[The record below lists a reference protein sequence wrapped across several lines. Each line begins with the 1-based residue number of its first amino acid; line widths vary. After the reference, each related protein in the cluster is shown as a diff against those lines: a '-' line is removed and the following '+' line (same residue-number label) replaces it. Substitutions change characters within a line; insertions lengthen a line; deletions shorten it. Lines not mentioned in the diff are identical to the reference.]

1 MATHKR
7 AETLM
12 DSVCEDME
20 EKPEPYF
27 SFGIIADI
35 QYADIDNGY
44 NFMKTRM
51 RYYRNSLTLLK
62 EAVQEWD
69 SESTK
74 PKFILQL
81 GDIIDGFN
89 VPQKTSDTSLAI
101 ILAEMEK
108 LKIPFHHIWGNH
120 EFYNFKRKYLMES
133 KLNSKPLED
142 EIGQLTI
149 NEDTSETRS
158 DQESFYGYHFSP
170 YPGFRFLLIDCYD
183 LSVIGR
189 DTMSI
194 KYGMSLKLL
203 KEKNPNEDLN
213 SPRGLEEE
221 QFVQFNGGVSGAQL
235 NWINSVLAS
244 SDEQDEKV
252 VVIGHLPIHL
262 DSTDAICL
270 AWNYKEILSAL
281 QSHPCVI
288 GYFAGHDHDGGY
300 SVDASGIHH
309 ITFKGVIETPP
320 ENQAFGTMYMY
331 EDKMVLKGRGLVL
344 SKTLHYRNGRKEEPV
359 H

>member
-1 MATHKR
+1 
-7 AETLM
+7 M
-12 DSVCEDME
+12 DSKMDETSE
-20 EKPEPYF
+20 AYF

-62 EAVQEWD
+62 DAVQEWD
-69 SESTK
+69 REIKK

-89 VPQKTSDTSLAI
+89 VPHKMTDESLAKV
-101 ILAEMEK
+101 LTEMEK
-108 LKIPFHHIWGNH
+108 LNIPFHHIWGNH
-120 EFYNFKRKYLMES
+120 EFYNFSRKCLFAS
-133 KLNSKPLED
+133 KLNSKPLESEMD
-142 EIGQLTI
+142 QLTI
-149 NEDTSETRS
+149 NQESRENGT

-170 YPGFRFLLIDCYD
+170 FPKFRFLLIDCYD

-189 DTMSI
+189 DPESI
-194 KYGMSLKLL
+194 LYGKSLKLL
-203 KEKNPNEDLN
+203 KEKNPNEDMN
-213 SPRGLEEE
+213 SPKGIEEQ
-221 QFVQFNGGVSGAQL
+221 QFVQFNGGVSSTQL
-235 NWINSVLAS
+235 NWINSILAS
-244 SDEQDEKV
+244 SDEKEEKV
-252 VVIGHLPIHL
+252 VVVGHLPIHP

-270 AWNYKEILSAL
+270 AWNYKKILSVLHA
-281 QSHPCVI
+281 HPCVV

-300 SVDASGIHH
+300 CVDACGIHH

-331 EDKMVLKGRGLVL
+331 RDKMVLKGRSLVL
-344 SKTLHYRNGRKEEPV
+344 SRTLNYRNSKKTA

>member
-213 SPRGLEEE
+213 SPRG
-221 QFVQFNGGVSGAQL
+221 
-235 NWINSVLAS
+235 
-244 SDEQDEKV
+244 
-252 VVIGHLPIHL
+252 HLPIHL